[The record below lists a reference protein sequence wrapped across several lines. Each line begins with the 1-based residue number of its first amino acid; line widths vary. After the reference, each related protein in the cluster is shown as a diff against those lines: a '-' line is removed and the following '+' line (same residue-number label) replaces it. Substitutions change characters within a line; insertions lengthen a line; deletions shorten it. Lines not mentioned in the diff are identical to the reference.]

1 MKSGGLAGSPLFLLS
16 AEGIRM
22 TGVDVTD
29 PRPGHEF
36 DVERLR
42 DYLAANLDGFRA
54 PLRVQQFRGGQSN
67 PTFLLETGDA
77 RYVMRK
83 KPGGVLLPSAHMIER
98 EYQVMRALHGT
109 DVPVIRPRLLCED
122 ASVIGTAF
130 YVMDFAEGRVF
141 RDPALPGMAPA
152 ERRAIYE
159 EMSRVMAR
167 LHAVDPS
174 AVGLGSFGK
183 PSGYVARQIA
193 LWTRQYQTTKTDP
206 IPAMDA
212 LIAWLPQN
220 IPANERTT
228 IAHGDYRLENLMFHP
243 TEPRVLGILDWELA
257 TLGHPLADLAY
268 NCMIWH
274 LQPTTVNLGGLAGRD
289 LDALGIPQES
299 AYLEHYRV
307 AAGLDTVPDYPF
319 FLAFAFFRFAA
330 IAQGIMFRFL
340 GGNASA
346 PNAREVGM
354 LTGPLAE
361 LGWRAAQTR

>member
-1 MKSGGLAGSPLFLLS
+1 
-16 AEGIRM
+16 M

-42 DYLAANLDGFRA
+42 DYLALNLEGLRA

-67 PTFLLETGDA
+67 PTFLLEMGSA

-83 KPGGVLLPSAHMIER
+83 KPSGKLLPSAHMIER
-98 EYQVMRALHGT
+98 EHQVTHALSGT

-122 ASVIGTAF
+122 PSIIGTPF
-130 YVMDFAEGRVF
+130 YLMDFAEGRVL
-141 RDPALPGMAPA
+141 RDPALPGMESS

-159 EMSRVMAR
+159 EMSRVLAR
-167 LHAVDPS
+167 LHAIDPN
-174 AVGLGSFGK
+174 AVGLGAFGK

-193 LWTRQYQTTKTDP
+193 LWTRQYQTTKTGP

-212 LIAWLPQN
+212 LIAWLPEN
-220 IPANERTT
+220 IPADERTT
-228 IAHGDYRLENLMFHP
+228 IVHGDYRLENLMFHA
-243 TEPRVLGILDWELA
+243 TEPRVVGILDWELA

-274 LQPTTVNLGGLAGRD
+274 LSPDTPNLGGLAGRH
-289 LDALGIPQES
+289 LDALGIPLERS
-299 AYLEHYRV
+299 YLEKYRA
-307 AAGLDTVPDYPF
+307 AAGLDTIPDYPF

-354 LTGPLAE
+354 LTAPLAE
-361 LGWRAAQTR
+361 LGLRAVRQQGRMT